1 MVGRDAAL
9 GGKWGLGVRRTG
21 LIQEK
26 KHRAWRGRTTGDS
39 ESPAR
44 APPWHGSGRSPPAAC
59 DTGFFMGG
67 GVQLRDWAL
76 ASSESGHDLADPDG
90 DPLGRLLTP
99 RVVCGTRG
107 PRTATVFVRGASAR
121 RARQW
126 VRDAWWPARVRA

>member
-67 GVQLRDWAL
+67 GKNTSISTIWFKVD
-76 ASSESGHDLADPDG
+76 
-90 DPLGRLLTP
+90 TF
-99 RVVCGTRG
+99 
-107 PRTATVFVRGASAR
+107 FVLSFC
-121 RARQW
+121 
-126 VRDAWWPARVRA
+126 